1 MDDKTI
7 FSVLDKY
14 SVQTSGDILLFIVA
28 ILLSL
33 TFSYL
38 LRFFYLNY
46 WRSISDKNQISS
58 NFVLLTLIITIIITV
73 VKSSLALSLGLV
85 GALSIVR
92 FRTPIKD
99 PEELIFLFVCIAL
112 GLSLGAFQFW
122 FATIGFVFVILVILI
137 KSKFSDSIRQNN
149 FFLSINENS
158 FDIQKFVD
166 NSEGIFDSIVLKK
179 IEEIDNQK
187 EIIFNMRLKKGI
199 SFEHL
204 EKHLKSNAINNYTYF
219 DQDNFFQN

>member
-1 MDDKTI
+1 MNDKTI
-7 FSVLDKY
+7 FNAFDKY
-14 SVQTSGDILLFIVA
+14 AVQTSGDILLFIIA
-28 ILLSL
+28 ILLSI

-99 PEELIFLFVCIAL
+99 PEE
-112 GLSLGAFQFW
+112 
-122 FATIGFVFVILVILI
+122 
-137 KSKFSDSIRQNN
+137 
-149 FFLSINENS
+149 
-158 FDIQKFVD
+158 
-166 NSEGIFDSIVLKK
+166 
-179 IEEIDNQK
+179 
-187 EIIFNMRLKKGI
+187 
-199 SFEHL
+199 
-204 EKHLKSNAINNYTYF
+204 
-219 DQDNFFQN
+219 